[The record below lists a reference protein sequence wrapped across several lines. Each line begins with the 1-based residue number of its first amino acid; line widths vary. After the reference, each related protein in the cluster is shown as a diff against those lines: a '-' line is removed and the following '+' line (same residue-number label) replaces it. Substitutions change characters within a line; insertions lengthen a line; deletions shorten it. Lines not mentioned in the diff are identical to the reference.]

1 MNNSF
6 ILALSSL
13 ALTAIS
19 VISGFFLQL
28 EKRKI
33 QKLDDKIEKQE
44 KNNID
49 LKRRLGNALNVIE
62 GHHQIETYLAQKH
75 DISTKQYRTQIRAE
89 ADVVEIDFYTPSKVR
104 EQRSTIDE

>member
-1 MNNSF
+1 MENSF
-6 ILALSSL
+6 ILALLSII
-13 ALTAIS
+13 LTFLS
-19 VISGFFLQL
+19 VLTGFYLQL

-33 QKLDDKIEKQE
+33 EKLDDKIEKLE